1 MGNVIKFCLDSID
14 RLGDMTI
21 ILGLRLFS
29 TFCDVFRKNGKMLY
43 SHEK

>member
-1 MGNVIKFCLDSID
+1 MGNVKKFCLDSIA

-29 TFCDVFRKNGKMLY
+29 TFCDVFWNNGKLLY
-43 SHEK
+43 RHEK